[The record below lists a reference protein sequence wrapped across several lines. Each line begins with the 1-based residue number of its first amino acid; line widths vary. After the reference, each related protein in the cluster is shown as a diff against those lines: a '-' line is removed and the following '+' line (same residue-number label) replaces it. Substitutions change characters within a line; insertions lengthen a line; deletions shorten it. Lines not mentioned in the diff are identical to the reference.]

1 MEETNP
7 EFFKAYHAQLRVKEQ
22 ERSVPFRLRRRGYH
36 WSSVAMRPQVT
47 AFNMLVNQQ
56 IKVLPLRHPLPL
68 PLLPLSPD

>member
-1 MEETNP
+1 
-7 EFFKAYHAQLRVKEQ
+7 
-22 ERSVPFRLRRRGYH
+22 
-36 WSSVAMRPQVT
+36 MRPQVT